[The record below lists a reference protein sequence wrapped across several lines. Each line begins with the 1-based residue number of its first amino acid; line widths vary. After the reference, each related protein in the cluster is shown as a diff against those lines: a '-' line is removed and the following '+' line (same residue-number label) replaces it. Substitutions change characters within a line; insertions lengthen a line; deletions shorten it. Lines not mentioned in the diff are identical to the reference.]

1 MKHIK
6 WDKKQDLFT
15 VIFGHFRSSGNDR
28 FYFQAL
34 TLLYLIFA
42 LGFEN
47 CTFSFP
53 SVFILNSIYSYS
65 TYLYNNNL
73 SGGGEPH
80 NVIEDGHRESTASLA
95 NRSGIMAEKKHQLTA
110 LGIAYEAVIK
120 LGYTHSKLARL
131 DSSINYPTLRN
142 IREGKEM
149 KNATE
154 RFYLKLFFNLI
165 NKEYERRMANGGVG
179 AGSLLIVMKNILE
192 AELK

>member
-1 MKHIK
+1 
-6 WDKKQDLFT
+6 
-15 VIFGHFRSSGNDR
+15 
-28 FYFQAL
+28 
-34 TLLYLIFA
+34 
-42 LGFEN
+42 
-47 CTFSFP
+47 
-53 SVFILNSIYSYS
+53 
-65 TYLYNNNL
+65 
-73 SGGGEPH
+73 
-80 NVIEDGHRESTASLA
+80 
-95 NRSGIMAEKKHQLTA
+95 MAEKKHQLTA

-142 IREGKEM
+142 IRDGKEM

-192 AELK
+192 AELKRKVVKR

>member
-1 MKHIK
+1 MT
-6 WDKKQDLFT
+6 DF
-15 VIFGHFRSSGNDR
+15 IFRHLH
-28 FYFQAL
+28 YFIL
-34 TLLYLIFA
+34 SLHSD
-42 LGFEN
+42 FEN

-65 TYLYNNNL
+65 TYLYNINL

-80 NVIEDGHRESTASLA
+80 NVIEDGHRESTTSLA
-95 NRSGIMAEKKHQLTA
+95 NRSGIMEDKKHRPTA

>member
-1 MKHIK
+1 MPYFSKASV
-6 WDKKQDLFT
+6 KKKT
-15 VIFGHFRSSGNDR
+15 SK
-28 FYFQAL
+28 
-34 TLLYLIFA
+34 FA
-42 LGFEN
+42 LEIS
-47 CTFSFP
+47 CKLV
-53 SVFILNSIYSYS
+53 SVRRWTMPDSGYILF
-65 TYLYNNNL
+65 NL

-142 IREGKEM
+142 IRDGKEM
-149 KNATE
+149 KKATE
-154 RFYLKLFFNLI
+154 RFYLKLFFDLI
-165 NKEYERRMANGGVG
+165 NKEYERRMACGGDG
-179 AGSLLIVMKNILE
+179 AVSLLIVMKNILE